1 MTSKQIE
8 ALDILKKAE
17 IKRTAENLTKM
28 ELCSIFNINYNFY
41 MNCIA
46 KRNYPSQIMID
57 SLRLYL
63 ETSSSKVYEMVF
75 AHRATDEYI
84 RKKDKNK
91 YVLRDGEW
99 KEEFHE
105 ALEMTDDE
113 YAEYSNALVKKG
125 IIDVKS
131 DKEEQ

>member
-1 MTSKQIE
+1 MTSKQLE

-57 SLRLYL
+57 ALRLYL
-63 ETSSSKVYEMVF
+63 ETKSSKVYEMVF
-75 AHRATDEYI
+75 AHRGTDEFI

-105 ALEMTDDE
+105 ALEMSDSEYDD
-113 YAEYSNALVKKG
+113 YLSALSKEG
-125 IIDVKS
+125 IIDVKA
-131 DKEEQ
+131 DEKE